1 MGIILSRF
9 RKKKTTIEILESL
22 DSQIKEIERY
32 GHTTEQRHKRI
43 VGTLILYSVILYI
56 ISAFIFY
63 FCFFPA
69 SLYDQIFYIIPLLIF
84 PILILL
90 TKKMVTWYYKRKISE
105 NQEKLSTMQFEKKKI
120 LDEVTETETYKKAKE
135 ILLKFAPD
143 QLKMTPSSYRVPQ
156 PTETPQR
163 SISPQNLTPS
173 SNLGELRKRV
183 LTSQKPVLNV
193 QRATPSNTGLAP
205 IGISPIQTTPIGF
218 QGGIRPAIPVMGYR
232 SPLPRPILPRERN
245 YLERLVDYIVGDGP
259 ANRYALIC
267 RQCFSHNGMSLK
279 EEFEYFGFKCCYCN
293 TWNPARKQ
301 KCAAPRLELDA
312 TIESPMQLNT
322 SNESEEQTS
331 SSPSNDNEANAKP
344 TQNEPSS
351 PSDTDSDIEV
361 VERPT
366 ESEDTEQTAE
376 DSKKEDVAEEPNDG
390 VEKMDIDESAS

>member
-1 MGIILSRF
+1 
-9 RKKKTTIEILESL
+9 
-22 DSQIKEIERY
+22 
-32 GHTTEQRHKRI
+32 
-43 VGTLILYSVILYI
+43 
-56 ISAFIFY
+56 
-63 FCFFPA
+63 
-69 SLYDQIFYIIPLLIF
+69 
-84 PILILL
+84 
-90 TKKMVTWYYKRKISE
+90 MVTWYYKRKISE
-105 NQEKLSTMQFEKKKI
+105 NEEKLSTMQFEKKKI

-143 QLKMTPSSYRVPQ
+143 QLKMTPLSPQSSYRVPQ
-156 PTETPQR
+156 PTETPRR
-163 SISPQNLTPS
+163 SVSPQNLTSP

-183 LTSQKPVLNV
+183 LTSQMPVVNV
-193 QRATPSNTGLAP
+193 SRATPINSGLAP
-205 IGISPIQTTPIGF
+205 VGISPIPSTPIGF
-218 QGGIRPAIPVMGYR
+218 QSGISPVIPAMGYR

-301 KCAAPRLELDA
+301 KCDAQRLEHDA
-312 TIESPMQLNT
+312 TLSSMQLNT
-322 SNESEEQTS
+322 SNETEEQAL

-344 TQNEPSS
+344 LQNEPSS
-351 PSDTDSDIEV
+351 PSDTDSDIEL

-366 ESEDTEQTAE
+366 ESEDTEKIADE
-376 DSKKEDVAEEPNDG
+376 SKKEDVADELNDG